1 MPDCLIIQPIHERG
15 MQVLRDAGITPR
27 PASASD
33 MATVAREMGDAVAA
47 ITRNAGFSRAALD
60 AAPRLRVIGNHGIG
74 TDPVDVVRAT
84 ELGIPVVNNPTANVI
99 SVAEHAIGL
108 MLAVARRMLPA
119 DQAARARDFR
129 WKFSHP
135 QVELFG
141 KTLGIIGFGVI
152 GRETARR
159 AAAGFGMTPLV
170 YSPSVPDS
178 ALEGFARATTIEEL
192 LRRSD
197 VVSLHVKLTPATRNL
212 LSAERLLLMKPGA
225 ILINTARG
233 AAVDE
238 AALATLLREG
248 KLFGAGIDVF
258 AQEPPPEGHPLLDAP
273 NCVLAPHAGGSTE
286 EALVR
291 TAEECARQ
299 VVDVLEGRRPA
310 NIVNP
315 DSWDR
320 RRRAPAEGTAA

>member
-1 MPDCLIIQPIHERG
+1 MPDCLIVQPIHARG
-15 MQVLRDAGITPR
+15 IAVLRHAGITPR
-27 PASASD
+27 LASAFD
-33 MATVAREMGDAVAA
+33 MATVAAEVGDAVAA

-74 TDPVDVVRAT
+74 TDPVDVAYAT

-108 MLAVARRMLPA
+108 MLAVARRMFSA

-129 WKFSHP
+129 WKFSNP

-141 KTLGIIGFGVI
+141 KTLGIVGFGEI
-152 GRETARR
+152 GRQTAAR
-159 AAAGFGMTPLV
+159 AVAGFGMVPLV
-170 YSPSVPDS
+170 YSPNAPDA
-178 ALEGFARATTIEEL
+178 ALGGHRRAATIEDL
-192 LRRSD
+192 LREAD
-197 VVSLHVKLTPATRNL
+197 VVSLHVKLTSTTRNL
-212 LSAERLLLMKPGA
+212 LSAERLALMKPSA

-238 AALATLLREG
+238 AALAAALKAGRI
-248 KLFGAGIDVF
+248 FGAGIDVF
-258 AQEPPPEGHPLLDAP
+258 AAEPPPEGHPLLDAP
-273 NCVLAPHAGGSTE
+273 NCVLAPHVGGSTE

-299 VVDVLEGRRPA
+299 VVDVLEGRRPLH
-310 NIVNP
+310 IVNP
-315 DSWDR
+315 ESWDR
-320 RRRAPAEGTAA
+320 RRT

>member
-1 MPDCLIIQPIHERG
+1 MPDCLIVQPIHQRG
-15 MQVLRDAGITPR
+15 MAVLRNAGITPR

-33 MATVAREMGDAVAA
+33 MATVAREVGDAVAV
-47 ITRNAGFSRAALD
+47 ITRNAGFNRAALD
-60 AAPRLRVIGNHGIG
+60 AATHLCVIGNHGIG
-74 TDPVDVVRAT
+74 TDPVDVARAT

-108 MLAVARRMLPA
+108 MLAVARRMFSA
-119 DQAARARDFR
+119 DQAARQRDFR
-129 WKFSHP
+129 WKFTNP
-135 QVELFG
+135 QIELYG
-141 KTLGIIGFGVI
+141 KTLGIVGFGVI

-159 AAAGFGMTPLV
+159 AAQGFAMKPLV
-170 YSPSVPDS
+170 FSPSVPDT
-178 ALEGFARATTIEEL
+178 ALEGFSRAATIEDL
-192 LRRSD
+192 LREAD

-212 LSAERLLLMKPGA
+212 LSAARIALMKPTA

-238 AALATLLREG
+238 AALAAALREG

-258 AQEPPPEGHPLLDAP
+258 SSEPPPDGHPLLNAP
-273 NCVLAPHAGGSTE
+273 NCVLAPHVGGSTE

-291 TAEECARQ
+291 TAEECAQQ
-299 VVDVLEGRRPA
+299 VVDVLAGRRPH

-315 DSWDR
+315 DAWDR

>member
-1 MPDCLIIQPIHERG
+1 MPDCLIIQPIHDRG
-15 MQVLRDAGITPR
+15 LSVLREAGITPR

-33 MATVAREMGDAVAA
+33 MTTVAREVGEAVAV

-60 AAPRLRVIGNHGIG
+60 GAPRLRVIGNHGIG
-74 TDPVDVVRAT
+74 TDPVDVAHAS

-108 MLAVARRMLPA
+108 MLAVARRMLAA

-129 WKFSHP
+129 WKFSNP

-141 KTLGIIGFGVI
+141 KVLGIIGFGVI

-159 AAAGFGMTPLV
+159 AAQGFGMRPLV

-178 ALEGFARATTIEEL
+178 ALEGFPRAATIEAL
-192 LRRSD
+192 LAEAD
-197 VVSLHVKLTPATRNL
+197 VVSLHVKLSAATRNL
-212 LSAERLLLMKPGA
+212 LSAERLALMKEGA

-238 AALATLLREG
+238 AALAAALRAG
-248 KLFGAGIDVF
+248 RLFGAGIDVF
-258 AQEPPPEGHPLLDAP
+258 SAEPPPEGHPLLDAP
-273 NCVLAPHAGGSTE
+273 NTVLAPHAGGSTE

-299 VVDVLEGRRPA
+299 VVDVLAGRRPA

-315 DSWDR
+315 ESWDR
-320 RRRAPAEGTAA
+320 RRRGPDEGTAA